1 MYIRFYYNTCDSS
14 YYNHNIEIIGFL
26 PIDVFIVEQ
35 NAMSCF
41 FLLSGGSASA
51 DAWIFFFTISIQSFI
66 ISRSLSMYVRRI
78 AYILEADSIY
88 YTNLPP

>member
-1 MYIRFYYNTCDSS
+1 MYIRFYHNTCDSS

-35 NAMSCF
+35 NAMSSF

-51 DAWIFFFTISIQSFI
+51 DAWIFFFHNFNPEFYH
-66 ISRSLSMYVRRI
+66 LSKPFNVC
-78 AYILEADSIY
+78 
-88 YTNLPP
+88 